1 MPRPPAVPILLVAA
15 LAVAC
20 GNRQPPPI
28 VPPNPVIQ
36 LAEIH
41 KVYHTGDVD
50 VHAVRGVSLNIFPG
64 EFVAIMGSSGSGKST
79 LMNLIGALDRPT
91 GGFYR
96 LDGIDVSTLNRD
108 RLAEIRNEKIGFV
121 FQGFNLLSRT
131 TAVENVEM
139 PMLYNQRRVTGHD
152 KARRALDCL
161 ELVGLAQR
169 ADHKPNQ
176 LSGGQ
181 QQRVAIARALV
192 NQPSLLLADEPT
204 GNLDSQTSIEIMGVF
219 QKLNEQGIT
228 IVMVTHE
235 LDVARYT
242 KRTVILRDGKIIT
255 DTPVPDRLNAEHELA
270 QLKEA
275 QQAVKLA

>member
-1 MPRPPAVPILLVAA
+1 MPTNAVIKLE
-15 LAVAC
+15 
-20 GNRQPPPI
+20 
-28 VPPNPVIQ
+28 
-36 LAEIH
+36 EIH
-41 KVYHTGDVD
+41 KVYRTGGVD
-50 VHAVRGVSLNIFPG
+50 VHAVRGVTLDILPG

-79 LMNLIGALDRPT
+79 LMNTIGCLDRPT
-91 GGFYR
+91 NGKYL
-96 LDGIDVSTLNRD
+96 LDGIDVSLLDRD
-108 RLAEIRNEKIGFV
+108 ARAKIRNDKIGFV

-131 TAVENVEM
+131 TALENVEM
-139 PMLYNQRRVTGHD
+139 PMLYNHRRVQS
-152 KARRALDCL
+152 AEQRERALKSL
-161 ELVGLAQR
+161 ELVGLATR

-219 QKLNEQGIT
+219 QKLNDAGIT

-242 KRTVILRDGKIIT
+242 KRMIILRDGKILT
-255 DTPVPDRLNAEHELA
+255 DENVASRLNAESELKKLRQA
-270 QLKEA
+270 QE
-275 QQAVKLA
+275 AVKLA